1 MNREAILDIDSDKWL
16 EAMKSEIDSM
26 GSNQAKLVAKGYN
39 QRPRVD
45 FEETYSALAMAKFI
59 RILLAI
65 AACILLIGN
74 DVNMLGDAKAWLP
87 TQFFMKD
94 TGEELILKG
103 YNDASFQ
110 SDDDDAKSQSGYVFK
125 LNGGVVAWKSSK

>member
-26 GSNQAKLVAKGYN
+26 GSNQARLVAKGYN

-45 FEETYSALAMAKFI
+45 FEETYSPLAMAKFI

-65 AACILLIGN
+65 ATRSKQATMADSIIEFEYIVASEAAKEVVWMKN
-74 DVNMLGDAKAWLP
+74 YIKELGTVPSIAEPIVIFYDNNEAIAQTKEP
-87 TQFFMKD
+87 R
-94 TGEELILKG
+94 
-103 YNDASFQ
+103 SHH
-110 SDDDDAKSQSGYVFK
+110 
-125 LNGGVVAWKSSK
+125 